1 MEREIL
7 RILLFGLYLRTVF
20 ISKGSLK
27 LATLRLEIQ
36 WLAYFPMISSNLSG
50 NTSFCHHLFLNLLL
64 SSTLHPIAN
73 LVDTGNIV
81 DLRLS
86 LIFLNFLD
94 NCFVLVSQGIKGQVI
109 FATFNFVILC
119 SFLTSIFEPALL
131 FERVKINIT
140 ITTSYLL
147 LLAHSFVVQCLWC
160 ECALGDLF
168 LLKL

>member
-27 LATLRLEIQ
+27 LATLRLETQ
-36 WLAYFPMISSNLSG
+36 RLAYFPMISSNLSG
-50 NTSFCHHLFLNLLL
+50 TTSFCHHLFLNLLL

-109 FATFNFVILC
+109 FSTFNFVILC

-131 FERVKINIT
+131 FERV
-140 ITTSYLL
+140 
-147 LLAHSFVVQCLWC
+147 
-160 ECALGDLF
+160 
-168 LLKL
+168 